1 MAYNN
6 FSLDMLIHQFGLQIV
21 SASHP
26 FAQAAPVAASTLLIE
41 TLADFMPL
49 ALQIGTEKSRS
60 EFIIAPVLADAWR
73 KLKGAVSLFSGVDFT
88 VDADVGLSGVC
99 DYLFSLT
106 PLQLVVQA
114 PVVAVVE
121 AKNDNIKT
129 GLGQC
134 MAEMLAAQRF
144 NERRGLSL
152 PRIYG
157 VVTSGSAW
165 KFMSLQG
172 TTVTVDEAE
181 YHIEQL
187 DRILGILVFMVREAL
202 EQQSLGQQEGVIK

>member
-21 SASHP
+21 SASHT
-26 FAQAAPVAASTLLIE
+26 FAQAAPVAASTLLME

-144 NERRGLSL
+144 NDRRGLPL

-165 KFMSLQG
+165 KFMSLQD

-187 DRILGILVFMVREAL
+187 DTILGILVFMVREAL
-202 EQQSLGQQEGVIK
+202 DQQGKVIE

>member
-6 FSLDMLIHQFGLQIV
+6 FTLDMLIQQFGLKIL
-21 SASHP
+21 SKADS
-26 FAQAAPVAASTLLIE
+26 FAQAGLVAPSTLLTE
-41 TLADFMPL
+41 TLTDFMPL
-49 ALQIGTEKSRS
+49 ALQISTEKSRS
-60 EFIIAPVLADAWR
+60 EFIIAPVLADTWR
-73 KLKGAVSLFSGVDFT
+73 QFKGTISLFSGVDFT
-88 VDADVGLSGVC
+88 VDAEVGLSGVC

-144 NERRGLSL
+144 NERRGLPL
-152 PRIYG
+152 PVVYG
-157 VVTSGSAW
+157 AVTSGSAW
-165 KFMSLQG
+165 KFMSLHDD
-172 TTVTVDEAE
+172 TVTVDETE

-187 DRILGILVFMVREAL
+187 ETILGILVYMMREAL
-202 EQQSLGQQEGVIK
+202 KNQSLEQQGRTV